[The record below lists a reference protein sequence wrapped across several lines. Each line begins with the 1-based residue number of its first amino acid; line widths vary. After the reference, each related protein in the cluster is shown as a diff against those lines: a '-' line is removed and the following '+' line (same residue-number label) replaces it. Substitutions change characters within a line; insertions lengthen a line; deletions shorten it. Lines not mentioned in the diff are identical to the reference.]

1 MHFIIDFASAIKSVE
16 FRQLWNV
23 HRVKSNRFH
32 CNYYSEYWIALSSI
46 ILFSVFSRTQSAR
59 RTSFITESPIIK
71 QIYYCQKQTLAK
83 SIECHRWDF
92 NPWPP
97 VFATS
102 ALTIRPEMW
111 IVINFFNFHKVWTSM
126 YCICSALEYST
137 VLILYNRWVVGELI
151 FPFDLNKHQFNK
163 LRNIQDVIITES
175 NFKSFELSH
184 LW

>member
-111 IVINFFNFHKVWTSM
+111 IVINFFNFIKYGRVCTVYVLHSNTVQYS
-126 YCICSALEYST
+126 YCTIDEWSVSLFFL
-137 VLILYNRWVVGELI
+137 LI
-151 FPFDLNKHQFNK
+151 
-163 LRNIQDVIITES
+163 
-175 NFKSFELSH
+175 
-184 LW
+184 